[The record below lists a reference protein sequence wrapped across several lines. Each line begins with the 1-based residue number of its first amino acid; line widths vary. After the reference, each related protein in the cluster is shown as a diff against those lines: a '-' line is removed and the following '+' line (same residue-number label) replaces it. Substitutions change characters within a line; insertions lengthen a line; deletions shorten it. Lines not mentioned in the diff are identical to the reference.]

1 MYIIIVLKIYI
12 VMTIVKLSL
21 IMQVSIYIVCI
32 ILMVRSHNKLKKS
45 TTFNEININIY
56 NEL

>member
-1 MYIIIVLKIYI
+1 
-12 VMTIVKLSL
+12 MTIVKLSL